1 MEGQKEKE
9 YILMEIPLFK
19 ENLNPIIHIKIL
31 LKNLQIIFL
40 KVIIKMEDGKKEF
53 FYLIIK
59 NVNIKDNL

>member
-1 MEGQKEKE
+1 MEEQKEKE
-9 YILMEIPLFK
+9 YILMEILLFK
-19 ENLNPIIHIKIL
+19 ETLNQIIHIKIV

-40 KVIIKMEDGKKEF
+40 KVIIKMEDGLKEF